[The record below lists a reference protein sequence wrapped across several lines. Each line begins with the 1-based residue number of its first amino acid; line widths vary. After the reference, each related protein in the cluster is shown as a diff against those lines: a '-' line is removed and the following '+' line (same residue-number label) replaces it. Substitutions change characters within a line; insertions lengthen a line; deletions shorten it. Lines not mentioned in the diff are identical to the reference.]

1 MVLKAR
7 RAGDKYEWKTLV
19 SAAEELVEDEVSFIT
34 VTTRQSRSDRTDRP
48 ERPRHAQMLNEYA
61 EDSPSEQARFMK
73 HVDDKLSSL
82 ESSMAMNLD
91 KQQAVDKAKWAE
103 VAAMLKTMS
112 TTATQG
118 SENRPQRNF
127 DSNRPYG
134 GRGGNSGGNGISRD
148 CYYCGGLGHFM
159 GDCAERHAHIDAGKV
174 KVVDGKTMMFDGK
187 SIPREPKNKTQAV
200 KVEEYWGRR
209 SLNANLQT
217 DNSAS
222 VWQYAQDDSEP
233 EYDPRPDEI
242 RTLKFENVALQK
254 QLLQAQN
261 SKPSGVQSPDDA
273 AWQNRFAKLE
283 SFVNN
288 CMEKTDQQFV
298 AATRAKKATAEA
310 QEGEDF

>member
-1 MVLKAR
+1 
-7 RAGDKYEWKTLV
+7 
-19 SAAEELVEDEVSFIT
+19 
-34 VTTRQSRSDRTDRP
+34 
-48 ERPRHAQMLNEYA
+48 
-61 EDSPSEQARFMK
+61 
-73 HVDDKLSSL
+73 
-82 ESSMAMNLD
+82 
-91 KQQAVDKAKWAE
+91 
-103 VAAMLKTMS
+103 
-112 TTATQG
+112 
-118 SENRPQRNF
+118 
-127 DSNRPYG
+127 
-134 GRGGNSGGNGISRD
+134 
-148 CYYCGGLGHFM
+148 
-159 GDCAERHAHIDAGKV
+159 
-174 KVVDGKTMMFDGK
+174 MMFDGK

-222 VWQYAQDDSEP
+222 VWQYTQDDSEP